1 MRANSSTQR
10 IVLRSRNSSVQGM
23 MRDAMIPD
31 TVSAASS
38 MRAKE
43 ASMVRRVAG
52 RGMSRRSISVT
63 TPRSP
68 SEPMKTSFIE
78 KPATSLTQPEPKR
91 ATVPSMSTTWR
102 AMT

>member
-1 MRANSSTQR
+1 M
-10 IVLRSRNSSVQGM
+10 I
-23 MRDAMIPD
+23 RDAMIPD

-38 MRAKE
+38 MRANE

-52 RGMSRRSISVT
+52 RGMRRRRISVM

-68 SEPMKTSFIE
+68 SDPTKISFIE

-91 ATVPSMSTTWR
+91 AMVPSMRTTSS